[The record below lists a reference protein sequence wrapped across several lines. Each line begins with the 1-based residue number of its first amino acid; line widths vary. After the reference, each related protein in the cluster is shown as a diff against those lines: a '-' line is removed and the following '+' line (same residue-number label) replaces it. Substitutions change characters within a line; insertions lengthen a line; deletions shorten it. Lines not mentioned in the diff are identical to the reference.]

1 MKSQHPQFTPPSP
14 TIEARVDAL
23 LSRLSL
29 DEKIDLL
36 GGQPDATQGGNTYG
50 NAQAGIPPLKM
61 ADASLGLHWWT
72 DRSTTYPAT
81 IALAATWDRDLAYR
95 MGAALGRDARARGI
109 HIVLG
114 PGVNLYRSPLCGRN
128 FEYLGEDPYLASESV
143 VGFIR
148 GLQDQ
153 GVSGTVKHF
162 AVNFQEYERNKV
174 SSDLDERTLREM
186 YLPAFRAAVETAG
199 VGAVMTAYNL
209 VNGIHCSEHP
219 ELIREIL
226 KGEWGFQGLVM
237 SDWGSTYSAIEAA
250 NAGLDLEM
258 PVALWLNR
266 EKLLPAVRDGSVPL
280 SVIDDKVRRL
290 LRLMLCFGWVDHP
303 QQDSSI
309 PLEDPATAAVALEV
323 ARRGCVL
330 LKNADNLLPLDPG
343 AQQIIAVIGPR
354 AAATPINGGGSAYNK
369 PWRTI
374 SILDGLRTVFGADRI
389 RHCIG
394 FRLDAP
400 ETAYGSSQFL
410 TPESQPGLVAE
421 YFNNRTWEGAP
432 VLRRVE
438 PRIQQ
443 RWGKGAIAEGVDASQ
458 FSVRWTG
465 VIRPERTGPHLFH
478 QWFMGWF
485 RVRVGDQ
492 VIFDMLD
499 GATLKAPAVM
509 MQLEAGR
516 DYPIE
521 VLYQRIGEENGA
533 CVGWEY
539 WDRKREVAEAVEM
552 ASGADVVVFCGGYSD
567 QTESEGFDREFAI
580 PPEQEELLLALAE
593 ANPRVVTVITA
604 GGNVDMRRW
613 LDRVPALLYAWYPG
627 QEGGTA
633 IAEIL
638 SGAVNP
644 SGKLPATFERSL
656 ADRSSWGCYHDA
668 DRDLRVQL
676 TDGVF
681 TGYRHHDRTGV
692 APQFPFGF
700 GLSYTTFA
708 YDNLRLAP
716 ALRTGETLSVCFDV
730 INTGTRP
737 GTEVAQLYL
746 SDCAASVPRP
756 VKELKGFA
764 AVTLQPGERR
774 TVQLDLDETAL
785 RFFCPQQRAW
795 VAEPGDF
802 EVLIGASAADIR
814 LRARFCYDGEAAGR

>member
-14 TIEARVDAL
+14 AIDARVDAL
-23 LSRLSL
+23 LSRLSIE
-29 DEKIDLL
+29 EKIDLL
-36 GGQPDATQGGNTYG
+36 GGQPDATQGGNTFG
-50 NAQAGIPPLKM
+50 NSHAGIPPLKM
-61 ADASLGLHWWT
+61 ADASVGLHWWT

-95 MGAALGRDARARGI
+95 AGAALGRDARARGI

-153 GVSGTVKHF
+153 GVSATVKHF

-186 YLPAFRAAVETAG
+186 YLPTFQAAVKTAG
-199 VGAVMTAYNL
+199 TGAVMTAYNL
-209 VNGIHCSEHP
+209 VNGVHCSEHR
-219 ELIREIL
+219 ELIRQIL
-226 KGEWGFQGLVM
+226 KDEWGFQGVVM
-237 SDWGSTYSAIEAA
+237 SDWISTYSAVEAA

-258 PVALWLNR
+258 PTALWLNR
-266 EKLLPAVRDGSVPL
+266 EKLLPAVRDGRVPL
-280 SVIDDKVRRL
+280 AVIDDKVRRL
-290 LRLMLCFGWVDHP
+290 LRLMLCFGWMDHP
-303 QQDSSI
+303 QQDASI
-309 PLEDPATAAVALEV
+309 PVEDPATAAVALEV

-330 LKNADNLLPLDPG
+330 LKNANNLLPLDLG
-343 AQQIIAVIGPR
+343 KGQVIAVIGPN
-354 AAATPINGGGSAYNK
+354 AATTPINGGGSAYNK

-374 SILDGLRTVFGADRI
+374 SILDGLKNEFGADRV
-389 RHCIG
+389 RHCVG
-394 FRLDAP
+394 VRLDAA
-400 ETAYGSSQFL
+400 ETAYGAARFL
-410 TPESQPGLVAE
+410 TPDGQPGLVAE
-421 YFNNRTWEGAP
+421 YFNNLTCEGAP
-432 VLRRVE
+432 VVRCVE

-443 RWGKGAIAEGVDASQ
+443 RWGTGPIASGVDAGR

-465 VIRPERTGPHLFH
+465 VIRPERTGPHMFH

-485 RVRVGDQ
+485 RVRVGDK

-499 GATLKAPAVM
+499 GATLKSPRVM
-509 MQLEAGR
+509 LQLEAGH
-516 DYPIE
+516 DYPVE
-521 VLYQRIGEENGA
+521 VLYQRIGADNGA
-533 CVGWEY
+533 CVGWEF
-539 WDRKREVAEAVEM
+539 WDRSREVAAAVQL
-552 ASGADVVVFCGGYSD
+552 ARAADVVVFCGGYTD
-567 QTESEGFDREFAI
+567 QSEGEGSDRDFAI
-580 PPEQEELLLALAE
+580 MPEQEELLLALAE
-593 ANPRVVTVITA
+593 ANPRVVVVITA

-644 SGKLPATFERSL
+644 SGKLPATFERAL
-656 ADRSSWGCYHDA
+656 ADRSSWDCYHDA
-668 DRDLRVQL
+668 DRDLRVRL

-681 TGYRHHDRTGV
+681 SGYRHHDRTGV

-708 YDNLRLAP
+708 YENLRLAP
-716 ALRTGETLSVCFDV
+716 ALRAGETLAVHFDV
-730 INTGTRP
+730 VNTGARA

-746 SDCAASVPRP
+746 HDCEAAVPRP

-774 TVQLDLDETAL
+774 TVHLELDETAL
-785 RFFCPQQRAW
+785 RFFCPQRRTW
-795 VAEPGDF
+795 VAEAGDF
-802 EVLIGASAADIR
+802 EVLIGASAAEIR
-814 LRARFCYDGEAAGR
+814 LRAQFRYTG